1 MTDNHAHVHAPT
13 QTHRRTGLALAVICV
28 AQLMIVL
35 DATVMNVALPSIRED
50 LGFSAV
56 GLTWVITA
64 YSLTF
69 GGLLL
74 FGGRTGDLYGRR
86 RMFTFGVG
94 LFAIASLLGGLAQSE
109 AWLIFARALQGVGGA
124 IAAPTALA
132 LIATTFREGDE
143 RNRAFG
149 LYAAMAASGGAVG
162 LLLGGILTDVASWRW
177 ALFINVPI
185 GLFVVLLAPRVLGD
199 SRGSGNRLD
208 VPGAVTITAGM
219 MALVYGLTN
228 AATKSWSDD
237 ATIISLAAAAV
248 LVVAFVL
255 VELRSSA
262 PLLPFRILRNRN
274 RSGAYLT
281 MLGLAAALFA
291 VFFFTSQYLQVVEG
305 WSPLRT
311 GIGFLPM
318 PLTIMFMSMVVVRRI
333 AIRWGVRPL
342 LIAGPALVIT
352 SMLVLRTLDVSSG
365 YLGVLAGLMPLAF
378 GMGCVFVPLTM
389 TAVAGVAPN
398 ETGLASA
405 LLNTGQQLGGAVGL
419 AVLGTASAHAASN
432 RAEELAAGAG
442 SGMSRVAI
450 EHDIFVHGQSA
461 AFTGGVALAAF
472 ALVASLILVRN
483 TPTPGAA
490 APAAATPDADADVEV
505 EVEAPGEP
513 IEA

>member
-1 MTDNHAHVHAPT
+1 VTHAPAQIHAPT
-13 QTHRRTGLALAVICV
+13 QTHRRTGLALAIICI

-35 DATVMNVALPSIRED
+35 DATVMNVALPSIQHD

-94 LFAIASLLGGLAQSE
+94 LFAIASLLGGLAQTE
-109 AWLIFARALQGVGGA
+109 AWLIIARALQGVGGA

-185 GLFVVLLAPRVLGD
+185 GLFVVVLAPRVLGD

-219 MALVYGLTN
+219 MSLVYGLTN
-228 AATKSWSDD
+228 AATKSWSDTN
-237 ATIISLAAAAV
+237 TIIALAAAAV
-248 LVVAFVL
+248 LVIAFVL
-255 VELRSSA
+255 VELRAPA
-262 PLLPFRILRNRN
+262 PLLPFRILANRN
-274 RSGAYLT
+274 RSGVYLT

-305 WSPLRT
+305 WGPLRT
-311 GIGFLPM
+311 GFGFLPM

-333 AIRWGVRPL
+333 ANRFGVRPRL
-342 LIAGPALVIT
+342 LAGPILVMT
-352 SMLVLRTLDVSSG
+352 SMIILRTLEVSSG
-365 YLGVLAGLMPLAF
+365 YPGVLAGLMPLAF

-389 TAVAGVAPN
+389 TAVSGVAPH

-419 AVLGTASAHAASN
+419 AVLGTAAAHAASN
-432 RAEELAAGAG
+432 RAAELAAGAG
-442 SGMSRVAI
+442 RGMSAEGI
-450 EHDIFVHGQSA
+450 SHDIFVHGQSA
-461 AFTGGVALAAF
+461 AFTGGIVMAGF
-472 ALVASLILVRN
+472 ALVASLVLIRN
-483 TPTPGAA
+483 PAKPGA
-490 APAAATPDADADVEV
+490 PAVDASKAELERAGEPVA
-505 EVEAPGEP
+505 VEA
-513 IEA
+513 